1 MAVNK
6 GLKTILESSPNFSN
20 QALENAINDIK
31 AVDQDDGHQFILSQ
45 FLVDEAI
52 RDNTVLTTSQK
63 NDALEAIIAAQ
74 PHLQIGR
81 ILSDLVRHTA
91 SQIDGSMMTATD
103 DVSNPVSGTF
113 LEMLQLCIS
122 LQTTIPNSFGVTPAE
137 KSRSVQDHFGI
148 LDNMFTRT
156 EDSSEPVFTRLKRIM
171 QKIDTTSRAN
181 TVTGLNGAISNAA
194 VANLNLRTF
203 LDTITD
209 DSTDFQ
215 TTLDNRV
222 NSIVS
227 MFSTLNTKISEIP
240 GGLTAEL
247 VEIREAINVQVSLE
261 ETNVKN
267 LRTFTSSLS
276 DNSAFAAL
284 ADNDDIRKL
293 LAKAAQNVD
302 WQNYYNTYEA
312 ELANINPIFASDS
325 IDSILASRGLPD
337 VVDSTDID
345 SVANKAKQDDRI
357 DTAGFDKLTVEQ
369 VIARSCTQ
377 LKISDRGTVFDQSR
391 RLLNNLNANDR
402 DLVVAE
408 LKAHNDADTLS

>member
-1 MAVNK
+1 
-6 GLKTILESSPNFSN
+6 
-20 QALENAINDIK
+20 
-31 AVDQDDGHQFILSQ
+31 
-45 FLVDEAI
+45 
-52 RDNTVLTTSQK
+52 
-63 NDALEAIIAAQ
+63 
-74 PHLQIGR
+74 
-81 ILSDLVRHTA
+81 
-91 SQIDGSMMTATD
+91 
-103 DVSNPVSGTF
+103 
-113 LEMLQLCIS
+113 
-122 LQTTIPNSFGVTPAE
+122 
-137 KSRSVQDHFGI
+137 
-148 LDNMFTRT
+148 
-156 EDSSEPVFTRLKRIM
+156 M

-181 TVTGLNGAISNAA
+181 TVSGLNSAITNAA

-240 GGLTAEL
+240 GGLTTEL
-247 VEIREAINVQVSLE
+247 VAIREAINVQVSLE

-402 DLVVAE
+402 DLVIAE